1 LKGEQSEIDDWIQIQ
16 ITLRT
21 LCTECRK
28 EVLPGLAIW
37 SSSRKAVRHLS
48 CNRPSTIGND
58 KRHLSELT
66 IEKFNPSDV
75 GTGDKEKITELKC
88 FICGSKTG
96 CRKCEHLVDCQQR
109 LASKYCICYQC
120 INNQQDPLD
129 GCQECFAKKSKN
141 LK

>member
-37 SSSRKAVRHLS
+37 SSSRKAMRHLS
-48 CNRPSTIGND
+48 GNRPSTIGND

-66 IEKFNPSDV
+66 IGKFNPSV
-75 GTGDKEKITELKC
+75 EPGDEKKITELKC
-88 FICGSKTG
+88 FICGSNTG
-96 CRKCEHLVDCQQR
+96 CCQRR

-120 INNQQDPLD
+120 MNNQQDPFD
-129 GCQECFAKKSKN
+129 GYQECFAKKSKN